1 MEKLRVA
8 DLNLLID
15 YKYDTMKKQC
25 PPYKADFEK
34 PNLTINIP
42 KEEIIRLQK
51 ENPLLSCDDVEY
63 VYTGAAFYEALLHFN
78 GFMLHSSG
86 IVKDGRAYLFSADPG
101 TGKSTHTS
109 LWQKYF
115 GEDEAK
121 IINDDKPAIRLVDG
135 ELYVYGTH
143 VCKNLGSLNAQG
155 NRVYDGELIL
165 YRLSCVYLALA
176 EFANMESD
184 NAYVEK
190 YINLVRNRAY
200 KSEAGSHIYKA
211 SDFLTNELAILHE
224 KDKEFVQEGQRWWDL
239 CRMKNPKDGIPLVF
253 CIEGDNDNK
262 VAIHDQKTAAYK
274 VLWPLDQNI
283 LDNDSALEQT
293 PGYE

>member
-86 IVKDGRAYLFSADPG
+86 IVKDGRAYL
-101 TGKSTHTS
+101 
-109 LWQKYF
+109 
-115 GEDEAK
+115 
-121 IINDDKPAIRLVDG
+121 
-135 ELYVYGTH
+135 
-143 VCKNLGSLNAQG
+143 
-155 NRVYDGELIL
+155 
-165 YRLSCVYLALA
+165 
-176 EFANMESD
+176 
-184 NAYVEK
+184 
-190 YINLVRNRAY
+190 
-200 KSEAGSHIYKA
+200 
-211 SDFLTNELAILHE
+211 
-224 KDKEFVQEGQRWWDL
+224 
-239 CRMKNPKDGIPLVF
+239 
-253 CIEGDNDNK
+253 
-262 VAIHDQKTAAYK
+262 
-274 VLWPLDQNI
+274 
-283 LDNDSALEQT
+283 
-293 PGYE
+293 

>member
-8 DLNLLID
+8 DLNLIID

-135 ELYVYGTH
+135 ELYVYGTPWSGKTDKNINMRVPIGAI
-143 VCKNLGSLNAQG
+143 VCLERSENNWVREITPKEAIPF
-155 NRVYDGELIL
+155 IL
-165 YRLSCVYLALA
+165 QQTIRPENKS
-176 EFANMESD
+176 EM
-184 NAYVEK
+184 
-190 YINLVRNRAY
+190 INL
-200 KSEAGSHIYKA
+200 
-211 SDFLTNELAILHE
+211 LTIL
-224 KDKEFVQEGQRWWDL
+224 D
-239 CRMKNPKDGIPLVF
+239 
-253 CIEGDNDNK
+253 
-262 VAIHDQKTAAYK
+262 K
-274 VLWPLDQNI
+274 VLRTIKVYRMGCNMDMEAVEVSYNSIKVEEKL
-283 LDNDSALEQT
+283 
-293 PGYE
+293 